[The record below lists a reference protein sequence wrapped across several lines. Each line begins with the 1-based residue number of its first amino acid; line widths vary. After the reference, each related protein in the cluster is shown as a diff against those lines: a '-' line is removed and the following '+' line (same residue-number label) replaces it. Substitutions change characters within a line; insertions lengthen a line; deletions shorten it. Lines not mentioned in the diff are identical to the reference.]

1 MEKICFLVCQYGK
14 EVNGGAEYHC
24 KMLAERL
31 VNDYEVDVLTSKT
44 INYNTFEPYYKDN
57 RENLNGVNVLRFD
70 CKPFDAKEHN
80 IWRKKTKFSRKVRR
94 NLFRLGLLESV
105 ANMNPVWKL
114 GIENEENLLK
124 SHGFYSKDL
133 LDYLETHKE
142 EYKAIILFSYVYP
155 HTVFGARIAPEKTLL
170 IPTVHNE
177 GDVFRSVHTHVFT
190 SVKHIGFNTE
200 EEHQLSLKIFGNKM
214 SENSILAVGVET
226 DFENEVQLAELKE
239 KFNLPERYIHY
250 FGRVCGSKMDKL
262 IPWFISYKEKHP
274 SDLKLVL
281 TGRLFQEKIE
291 HPDIIY
297 TGFVTDEEKVSLIK
311 NATLIVNPSRNESL
325 SLLLLE
331 AMDLGKTVLV
341 NSKSDVL
348 LGHSIKSEGATEAY
362 MSEKDFHQKIHKYI
376 SDPTLIELN
385 KARAKEY
392 VQRNYSWPLIM
403 GRLKK
408 LIEAM

>member
-1 MEKICFLVCQYGK
+1 MKKICFLVCQYGK

-31 VNDYEVDVLTSKT
+31 ANDYQVDILTSKT
-44 INYNTFEPYYKDN
+44 INYNTFEPYYKSD
-57 RENLNGVNVLRFD
+57 REVINGVHVLRFD
-70 CKPFDAKEHN
+70 CNPFDANQHKK
-80 IWRKKTKFSRKVRR
+80 WRKKTKFSRKVRR

-105 ANMNPVWKL
+105 ANVKPVWNL
-114 GIENEENLLK
+114 GIENEERLLQ
-124 SHGFYSKDL
+124 SHGFYSKSL
-133 LDYLETHKE
+133 LDYLEQHKE

-155 HTVFGARIAPEKTLL
+155 HTVFGARIAPDKTLL

-177 GDVFRSVHTHVFT
+177 GDVFRSVQ
-190 SVKHIGFNTE
+190 HIGFNTE
-200 EEHQLSLKIFGNKM
+200 EEHRLSQRIFGNKM

-226 DFENEVQLAELKE
+226 EFQNEVPLADIKS
-239 KFNLPERYIHY
+239 KFNLPDRYIHY

-262 IPWFISYKEKHP
+262 IPWFINYKKKYP

-281 TGRLFQEKIE
+281 TGRLFQDKIE

-331 AMDLGKTVLV
+331 AMNLGKTVLV

-348 LGHSIKSEGATEAY
+348 LGHSIKSEQATEAY
-362 MSEKDFHQKIHKYI
+362 LNEHDFHTKIHKYI
-376 SDPTLIELN
+376 SDPKLINEN
-385 KARAKEY
+385 EVKAKDY
-392 VQRNYSWPLIM
+392 VQKNYSWPLIM

-408 LIEAM
+408 LIESM

>member
-1 MEKICFLVCQYGK
+1 MEKICFLVCQYGN

-31 VNDYEVDVLTSKT
+31 INDYHVDVLTSKT
-44 INYNTFEPYYKDN
+44 INYNTFEPYYK
-57 RENLNGVNVLRFD
+57 EESELINGVNVLRFD
-70 CKPFDAKEHN
+70 CKPFDPKEHKK
-80 IWRKKTKFSRKVRR
+80 WRKKTKFSRKVRR

-105 ANMNPVWKL
+105 ANLNPVWNL
-114 GIENEENLLK
+114 GIKNEEKLLQ
-124 SHGFYSKDL
+124 SHGFYSKPL
-133 LDYLETHKE
+133 LDYLEQHKE

-155 HTVFGARIAPEKTLL
+155 HTVFGARIAPNKTLL

-200 EEHQLSLKIFGNKM
+200 EEHRLSQKIFGNKM
-214 SENSILAVGVET
+214 SENSIVAVGVET
-226 DFENEVQLAELKE
+226 EFEKEVPLDELKS

-250 FGRVCGSKMDKL
+250 FGRVCGSKMDRL
-262 IPWFISYKEKHP
+262 IPWFINYKKKYP

-348 LGHSIKSEGATEAY
+348 LGHSRKSAQATEAY
-362 MSEKDFHQKIHKYI
+362 GDEQDFHAKIHKFI
-376 SDPTLIELN
+376 SDPSLIEKN
-385 KARAKEY
+385 KIRSREY
-392 VQRNYSWPLIM
+392 VQKNYSWPLIM
-403 GRLKK
+403 SRLRKI
-408 LIEAM
+408 IESM